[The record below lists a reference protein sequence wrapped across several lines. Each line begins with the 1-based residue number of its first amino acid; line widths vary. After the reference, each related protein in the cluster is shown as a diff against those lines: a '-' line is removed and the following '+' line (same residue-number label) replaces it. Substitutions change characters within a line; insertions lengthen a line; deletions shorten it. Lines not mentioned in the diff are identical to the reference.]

1 MAKKQVTV
9 SIRKPSS
16 SPQSET
22 SVGTDADAFVH
33 GGRAGF
39 RMLSLSLPTALA
51 ERLAQHCKETGRD
64 SSAVMEEIVR
74 RHLDALDAPKV
85 AEPTRDPL
93 AAVVA
98 WVQAH
103 LPRLPLLARFGL
115 VS

>member
-22 SVGTDADAFVH
+22 TVGTDVDAFVH

-64 SSAVMEEIVR
+64 SNAVMEEIVR
-74 RHLDALDAPKV
+74 RHLDALDAPV
-85 AEPTRDPL
+85 AESTRDPL

-98 WVQAH
+98 WVQAR

>member
-16 SPQSET
+16 SPQSEPST
-22 SVGTDADAFVH
+22 GTDADAFVR
-33 GGRAGF
+33 GGRVGF
-39 RMLSLSLPTALA
+39 RALSLSLPTALA
-51 ERLAQHCKETGRD
+51 ERLARHCKETGRD
-64 SSAVMEEIVR
+64 ADAVMEELVR
-74 RHLDALDAPKV
+74 RHLDALDAPAV
-85 AEPTRDPL
+85 AEPARDPL
-93 AAVVA
+93 SSVLA